1 MSLVELKRFYSPVEV
16 ELARLRLA
24 SEGIESVVFDGA
36 VATYVGGATGIRL
49 MVHEDDKVEAE
60 RVLDEG

>member
-24 SEGIESVVFDGA
+24 SEGIESVVFDGESA
-36 VATYVGGATGIRL
+36 SYVGVATGIRL
-49 MVHEDDKVEAE
+49 MVLEDDKAEAE
-60 RVLDEG
+60 RLLAE

>member
-24 SEGIESVVFDGA
+24 NEGIDSVVFDA
-36 VATYVGGATGIRL
+36 EVASYVGGATGIRL
-49 MVHEDDKVEAE
+49 MVHEDDKAEAE
-60 RVLDEG
+60 RLLAD

>member
-24 SEGIESVVFDGA
+24 SEGIDSIVFDGE

-49 MVHEDDKVEAE
+49 MVLEEDKDDAE
-60 RVLDEG
+60 RLLRDG